1 MSEDITA
8 GQPVRVTQGVPDMEC
23 IVADSVTIGH
33 EGVTYTGGDTV
44 TLPGPMAQGF
54 EIDGAVTIV
63 TP

>member
-8 GQPVRVTQGVPDMEC
+8 GQPVRVTQGILDMEVV
-23 IVADSVTIGH
+23 VAADVTIVH
-33 EGVTYTGGDTV
+33 EGVSYVGGDTV

>member
-8 GQPVRVTQGVPDMEC
+8 GQPIRVTQGVPDMSV
-23 IVADSVTIGH
+23 IVAPDVTIVH
-33 EGVTYTGGDTV
+33 EGVEYKGGDTV